1 MSTPVLRCRI
11 TAHHVIDRPYNG
23 TAQDF
28 ARVLGEHETT
38 VAALK
43 STGAEILVADARPIN
58 VRAPKS

>member
-28 ARVLGEHETT
+28 TRVLGEHETT

-43 STGAEILVADARPIN
+43 ATGADVILEDARPVN
-58 VRAPKS
+58 VRAKS